1 MARPNPAGK
10 GTVMSMPVSEKN
22 FLEKI
27 ASYVPGVAGYR
38 ERESRRET
46 DRRIREFLAA
56 RLDEGRASLNAM
68 RNRATD
74 AGDLKPLDGIGRLDR
89 TLQKSVSTLRYA
101 DYGFSGLFDQVKIR
115 EAELDQVYAYDAA
128 LVTEVVAL
136 ADALRAAAAT
146 IPDGPALLALSAP
159 AEQLDLKI
167 ARRREIFEK
176 PTA

>member
-1 MARPNPAGK
+1 
-10 GTVMSMPVSEKN
+10 MSMPVSEKN

-38 ERESRRET
+38 EREARRET

-56 RLDEGRASLNAM
+56 RLDEGRASLNAL
-68 RNRATD
+68 RNQATD
-74 AGDLKPLDGIGRLDR
+74 AGQLSALDAIGRLDR
-89 TLQKSVSTLRYA
+89 TIQKSVSTLRYA
-101 DYGFSGLFDQVKIR
+101 DYGFSGLFDQLKIR

-128 LVTEVVAL
+128 LVADVVAL
-136 ADALRAAAAT
+136 ADALRATQTAGADGAA
-146 IPDGPALLALSAP
+146 IQPLSAS